1 MFDRDIRHYHPTPR
15 TLDEAFGPYSR
26 LDTPTTRAPRLLV
39 AAAWVTGLSL
49 FFLAG
54 ALLAASL

>member
-15 TLDEAFGPYSR
+15 TLNEAFGPYSR
-26 LDTPTTRAPRLLV
+26 LAAPAPRAPRLLV
-39 AAAWVTGLSL
+39 AAVWVAGVSL
-49 FFLAG
+49 LFLAG